1 MLVAEIS
8 AGFLISRNGKIM
20 FRKYLMALLIFHT
33 AMTFYFLRGHGFWS
47 VFPPFQEG
55 YTWQIFSDLV
65 VSISI
70 VLSFIYRQLKIKKQN
85 LNSFYVLIAGTVM
98 LGSFAP
104 LAYLLWNKNLFKD

>member
-1 MLVAEIS
+1 
-8 AGFLISRNGKIM
+8 M

-70 VLSFIYRQLKIKKQN
+70 VLSLVYRQLKIKKEKMTP
-85 LNSFYVLIAGTVM
+85 FYFLVGGTVL

-104 LAYLLWNKNLFKD
+104 LAYLIYKRDLFTQIKI